1 MTARSLALLGIATA
15 SLWTLAA
22 CASVVTPFLKP
33 DVETQSIQMKGG
45 NWQLDPAHASLLFKI
60 NHLDFSTYVGRFDHF
75 DVTLKGDPRR
85 PEEAMLEA
93 IVDMMSLDIANDE
106 FAQTLMGSD
115 WFDAAHYPQA
125 RFQSTRIILTSE
137 TTADVEGVLTLH
149 GRSAPITLSVKF
161 NGSAHDRLRGADV
174 AGFSIRGDLDRTEFG
189 ISKFSGLLADTVHL
203 EIEAELL
210 RKPDVS

>member
-1 MTARSLALLGIATA
+1 MTARRLTRLGLATA
-15 SLWTLAA
+15 SLWALAA
-22 CASVVTPFLKP
+22 CTSVVAPFLKP
-33 DVETQSIQMKGG
+33 DVETETIQMKGG

-60 NHLDFSTYVGRFDHF
+60 NHLDFSTYVGRFDRF
-75 DVTLKGDPRR
+75 DVTLKGDPKH
-85 PEEAMLEA
+85 PEDAMLEA
-93 IVDMMSLDIANDE
+93 IVDMTSLDVANED
-106 FAQTLMGSD
+106 FAQTLMGPD

-125 RFQSTRIILTSE
+125 RFQSTRIIRTGE

-161 NGSAHDRLRGADV
+161 NGSAYDRLRGADV
-174 AGFSIRGDLDRTEFG
+174 AGFSIRGDIDRTEFG

-203 EIEAELL
+203 EIETELL